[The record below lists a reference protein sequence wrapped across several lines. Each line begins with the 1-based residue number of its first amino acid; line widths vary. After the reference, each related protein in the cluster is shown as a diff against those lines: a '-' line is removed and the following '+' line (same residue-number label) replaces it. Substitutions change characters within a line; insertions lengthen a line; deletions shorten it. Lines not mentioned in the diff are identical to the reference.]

1 MAKEHKFKA
10 SLVWTGAAAG
20 PTETYQSYSREWT
33 FTQEGKDDLAGTA
46 AVPFRGVPELRNPED
61 LLLASVS
68 ACHCLSYLAE
78 AALAG
83 ITVVDYNDECEALMT
98 VKDGKMRITEI
109 ILRPLVTISKG
120 TIEAADALHDKA
132 HDVCFIA
139 NSVNFEI
146 LVEPETELAVTSA

>member
-20 PTETYQSYSREWT
+20 PAETYQSYSREWT
-33 FTQEGKDDLAGTA
+33 FTQEGREDLVGTA
-46 AVPFRGVPELRNPED
+46 AVPYRGDPALRNPED

-83 ITVVDYNDECEALMT
+83 VTVVDYNDECEALMT

-109 ILRPLVTISKG
+109 ILRPLVTISSG
-120 TIEAADALHDKA
+120 SIEAADALHEKA

-146 LVEPETELAVTSA
+146 LVEPETELAPTSA